1 MATLTFLGAA
11 QEVTGSC
18 HLLQSPVLGRVLLDC
33 GMHQGGDAVSRAGKE
48 HFLFAPASIDAVI
61 LSHAHLDHSGMLPKL
76 VHEGFSGPIYCT
88 AATADLLQILLKDA
102 AGLYQRDLE
111 RANIRRARAGRKLIK
126 PQYDMEDVEEALAR
140 CCGHA
145 YTESIA
151 LSPDATLRFYDAGH
165 ILGAAIVQVTL
176 REQEQ
181 QKTLVFSGDLGNQ
194 ASVLMGDP
202 SIIKQAD
209 LVLMEGT
216 YGNRNHRTM
225 DDSIEQ
231 FADILAQTWQK
242 NGNVMIP
249 SFAVGRTQEI
259 LFHLGRLY
267 HQGRLDNW
275 QIFLDSPMAIEV
287 TQVHDKWLK
296 LLDPEDI
303 KQLTKSHH
311 HTLEGFLPPLR
322 LCGSSE
328 ESMAINR
335 IQGGAIII
343 AGSGMCTGGRI
354 RHHFKH
360 RIWNERNTVIFIGFQ
375 ARGTLG
381 RRLVD
386 GEKEIKMFS
395 ETFQVRAT
403 IETLGGFSAHAGQS
417 QLIEWLGH
425 FENNPRVYLVHGEAA
440 SLECLSQTLWLQKGI
455 KAVIPEQGRCI
466 AF

>member
-18 HLLQSPVLGRVLLDC
+18 HLLESSALGRVLLDC
-33 GMHQGGDAVSRAGKE
+33 GMHQGGDAVVRVSKE
-48 HFLFAPASIDAVI
+48 HFHFDPASIDAVI

-76 VHEGFSGPIYCT
+76 VHEGFGGPIYCT
-88 AATADLLQILLKDA
+88 AASADLLRILLKDA
-102 AGLYQRDLE
+102 VGLYQRDLE
-111 RANIRRARAGRKLIK
+111 RENIRRARAGRKLIK
-126 PQYDMEDVEEALAR
+126 PEYDMEDVEETLAR
-140 CCGHA
+140 CQGHA
-145 YTESIA
+145 YTQSIA
-151 LSPDATLRFYDAGH
+151 LSPNATLRFYDAGH

-176 REQEQ
+176 SEQEQ
-181 QKTLVFSGDLGNQ
+181 QKTLVFSGDLGNP
-194 ASVLMGDP
+194 ASVLMGNP
-202 SIIKQAD
+202 TVIKHAD
-209 LVLMEGT
+209 IVLMEGT

-225 DDSIEQ
+225 DDSIDQ
-231 FADILAQTWQK
+231 LADILAQSWQK

-259 LFHLGRLY
+259 LFHLGCLY
-267 HQGRLDNW
+267 HQGRLDKW

-296 LLDPEDI
+296 LLNPEDV

-311 HTLEGFLPPLR
+311 KTLEGFLPPLR
-322 LCGSSE
+322 LCNSSD

-375 ARGTLG
+375 AQGTLG

-386 GEKEIKMFS
+386 GAKKIKMFS
-395 ETFQVRAT
+395 QVFKIRAR

-417 QLIEWLGH
+417 QLIEWLSH
-425 FENNPRVYLVHGEAA
+425 FENNPRVYLVHGETA
-440 SLECLSQTLWLQKGI
+440 SLECLSQTLWSQKNI
-455 KAVIPEQGRCI
+455 KAAIPEQGKCI